1 MGLSFIIYFVI
12 AFVVMDGDIC
22 WCITL
27 IKKDPMT
34 RYKMEA
40 RLQSVHGS
48 YVPEITQN
56 SSKKSNTESE

>member
-1 MGLSFIIYFVI
+1 MGLGIIVYFVV

-22 WCITL
+22 WCITMT
-27 IKKDPMT
+27 KKDPMT

-56 SSKKSNTESE
+56 SSNKSDAESE